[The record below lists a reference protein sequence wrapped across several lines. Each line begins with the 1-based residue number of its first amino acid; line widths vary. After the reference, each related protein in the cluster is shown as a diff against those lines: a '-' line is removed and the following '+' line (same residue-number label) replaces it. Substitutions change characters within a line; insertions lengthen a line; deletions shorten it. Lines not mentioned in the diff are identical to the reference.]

1 MLTILDPVGVPREMP
16 GARALVVPALGGRTV
31 AILTNRWKSMD
42 RMAER
47 MAAQLKEIHGVAA
60 VPVYGIPINGA
71 MSDEVRER
79 VISECDAAIVGLA
92 N

>member
-1 MLTILDPVGVPREMP
+1 MTTILDPVGVPRAVS
-16 GARALVVPALGGRTV
+16 GTSALVVPALSGRV
-31 AILTNRWKSMD
+31 VGILSNRWKSMD

-47 MAAQLKEIHGVAA
+47 MAALLKEKYGAAA

-71 MSDEVRER
+71 MSDDVRRKVTE
-79 VISECDAAIVGLA
+79 ECDAAIVGLA

>member
-1 MLTILDPVGVPREMP
+1 MLTILDPVGVPRQMS
-16 GARALVVPALGGRTV
+16 GARALVVPALVGRTV

-47 MAAQLKEIHGVAA
+47 MESQLREVYGAVA
-60 VPVYGIPINGA
+60 VRVYGIPINGA
-71 MSDEVRER
+71 MAEEIREK
-79 VISECDAAIVGLA
+79 VISECGAAIVGLA

>member
-1 MLTILDPVGVPREMP
+1 MLTILDPVGVPRETS
-16 GARALVVPALGGRTV
+16 GTKALVIPALAGCTIG
-31 AILTNRWKSMD
+31 ILTNRWKSMD

-47 MAAQLKEIHGVAA
+47 MAARLKEGYGAAA

-71 MSDEVRER
+71 MSDEVREK